1 MALVVG
7 QGRVGEGRQ
16 EEEEGEEKEEEEE
29 EEGEE
34 EDEEEEGRGEEGSS
48 YLKSN
53 NPTPDGWGRKKNLF
67 FVFASPAVFFNSSTP
82 VLTRPIGGKWK
93 HWNP

>member
-34 EDEEEEGRGEEGSS
+34 EEEEEEGGGGEEGSS

-53 NPTPDGWGRKKNLF
+53 NPTPDGWGKKQF
-67 FVFASPAVFFNSSTP
+67 ISSCCSGSTERLP
-82 VLTRPIGGKWK
+82 SGSKNET
-93 HWNP
+93 

>member
-29 EEGEE
+29 EGEE
-34 EDEEEEGRGEEGSS
+34 EEEEEEEGGEEGSS

-53 NPTPDGWGRKKNLF
+53 NPTPDGWGKNG
-67 FVFASPAVFFNSSTP
+67 NK
-82 VLTRPIGGKWK
+82 RI
-93 HWNP
+93 